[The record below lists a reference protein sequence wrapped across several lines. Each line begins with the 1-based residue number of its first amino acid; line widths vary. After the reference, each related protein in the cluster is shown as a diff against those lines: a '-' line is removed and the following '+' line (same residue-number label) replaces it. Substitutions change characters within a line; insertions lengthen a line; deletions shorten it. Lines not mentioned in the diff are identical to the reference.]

1 MLERACRKRDT
12 LALLVGTQIDTAT
25 VEDCKGI
32 LILGFF
38 FFLAWP
44 ISFFSIQI
52 ILEQKLEFLRFSW
65 SYEETYPYSNHSE
78 FDSNDNYVRKILD
91 QVN

>member
-1 MLERACRKRDT
+1 M
-12 LALLVGTQIDTAT
+12 
-25 VEDCKGI
+25 EDGKEI
-32 LILGFF
+32 LILVFWG
-38 FFLAWP
+38 FFLAWL

-52 ILEQKLEFLRFSW
+52 ILEQKLEFLQFYW

-78 FDSNDNYVRKILD
+78 FDSNDNYVRLD